1 MRGKQSEI
9 VCQIVQTS
17 LKIWKCFGFLH
28 QEMRIDEGKTENYMF
43 PTTALYV
50 L

>member
-17 LKIWKCFGFLH
+17 LKIWKRFGFLH
-28 QEMRIDEGKTENYMF
+28 QEMRIDEGKTENYMS